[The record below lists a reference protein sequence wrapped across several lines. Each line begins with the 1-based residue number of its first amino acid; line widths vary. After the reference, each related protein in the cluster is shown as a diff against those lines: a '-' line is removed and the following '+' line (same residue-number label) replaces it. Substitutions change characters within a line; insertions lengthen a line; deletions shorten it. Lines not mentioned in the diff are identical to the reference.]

1 MESDWSAE
9 APKLNLES
17 ETSGKTTVGE
27 GRKEEKAE
35 AEKKQ
40 ILHCREWYK
49 GGASIRN
56 YIKGLTSTAQTRRSP
71 ATNSHSARTAG
82 SAPQHTA
89 RGQKPKSTARGSV
102 GELVRNTAMGIT

>member
-71 ATNSHSARTAG
+71 ATNSHSAENSRL
-82 SAPQHTA
+82 S
-89 RGQKPKSTARGSV
+89 STAHSPRAKTKKHGTRL
-102 GELVRNTAMGIT
+102 GGGAG